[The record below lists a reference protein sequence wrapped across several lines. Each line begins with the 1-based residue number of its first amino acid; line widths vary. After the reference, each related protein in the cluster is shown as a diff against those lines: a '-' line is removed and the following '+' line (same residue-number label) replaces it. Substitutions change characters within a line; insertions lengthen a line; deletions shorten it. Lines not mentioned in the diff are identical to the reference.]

1 MRIVIVGGSA
11 AGALTAIRL
20 LRSGDER
27 LEIVIVEPRPEL
39 GLGIAYSTR
48 DPWHRLNVPVF
59 VMTAEPDDPQHFAR
73 WAGLPGE
80 AFARRVD
87 FGRYL
92 QSVLADAVAGST
104 ATLRHER
111 TVADRVRALEDG
123 RLVVDL
129 ATGGQEIG
137 DAVVLATGL
146 ETPVRLAA
154 LEPLDGDPRL
164 IEDPW
169 PPGALDGIRDGETVG
184 ILGSSLT
191 AIDVAGSIL
200 TRHPAARVIAMSRN
214 GELPKAHEDPYRPRL
229 PEPAFTV
236 DEFLAWDDPFAA
248 AAERLRSFGDDWPRA
263 IDSLRPIA
271 QQLWI
276 AMDDSLRREFLDHYR
291 HDWEIHRH
299 RIAAEI
305 DRDLRRWIAEGRFEV
320 CAARVDHVEAAD
332 PRLRVDGRTAPDDA
346 PASWEVDHLVVAIG
360 PNPDATANPLLGA
373 LIADGLARPGPL
385 GIAIDVDP
393 ATGLVIDATGD
404 TRLPLYALGAL
415 RKGRLWETIAV
426 PEIREQAVQVAGRI
440 LDPAPG

>member
-27 LEIVIVEPRPEL
+27 LEIVIVEPRAEL

-92 QSVLADAVAGST
+92 QSVLADAVASST

-111 TVADRVRALEDG
+111 TMADRVRALEDG

-200 TRHPAARVIAMSRN
+200 TRHPAARVIAISRN

-263 IDSLRPIA
+263 VDSLRPIA

-276 AMDDSLRREFLDHYR
+276 AMDDEPPARVPRPLSARLGDPPASNRGGDRPRPAPLDRRGPVRGLRRT
-291 HDWEIHRH
+291 
-299 RIAAEI
+299 
-305 DRDLRRWIAEGRFEV
+305 RRSRG
-320 CAARVDHVEAAD
+320 
-332 PRLRVDGRTAPDDA
+332 DGRSTAPRRRSD
-346 PASWEVDHLVVAIG
+346 G
-360 PNPDATANPLLGA
+360 P
-373 LIADGLARPGPL
+373 
-385 GIAIDVDP
+385 
-393 ATGLVIDATGD
+393 
-404 TRLPLYALGAL
+404 
-415 RKGRLWETIAV
+415 
-426 PEIREQAVQVAGRI
+426 
-440 LDPAPG
+440 